1 MLYIA
6 FVYNFFCRFF
16 CSLTMK
22 IFFPK
27 KRRKKD
33 KSYSNTCARE
43 ILSSA
48 ETQENV
54 VDKFNC
60 KLSPNSSTRL

>member
-6 FVYNFFCRFF
+6 FVYNFFCQFF
-16 CSLTMK
+16 CSLTIK

-27 KRRKKD
+27 IKKKD

-48 ETQENV
+48 ETQEYV
-54 VDKFNC
+54 VDNFKC
-60 KLSPNSSTRL
+60 KPSPNSSTRL